1 MIWEFQRIVG
11 MPRIAAIEHPFGRP
25 FGDVG
30 DKDTQGKVLL
40 STLKLFEEADRAGYI
55 KHLDL
60 IWHQQPKETR
70 WHPTEPAPIILKLK
84 KAGLI

>member
-40 STLKLFEEADRAGYI
+40 SALKLFEEADRAGYI

-60 IWHQQPKETR
+60 IWHQQPKETK
-70 WHPTEPAPIILKLK
+70 WHPAEPAPIILKLK

>member
-1 MIWEFQRIVG
+1 MIWEFQKIIG
-11 MPRIAAIEHPFGRP
+11 MPRIAAIEHPFGRS

-30 DKDTQGKVLL
+30 DRETQRKVLL
-40 STLKLFEEADRAGYI
+40 AMLELFEEADRAGYI

-70 WHPTEPAPIILKLK
+70 WHPMEPAPIILKLK